1 MNGFYMQYCVL
12 VKEEVL
18 VFEEIHA
25 ENASDI
31 IFSLF
36 RQGFVLA
43 PVLIEANN
51 AENARACYQHRY
63 EWKDVST
70 AFQQKK
76 VLVC

>member
-1 MNGFYMQYCVL
+1 MKFCVL
-12 VKEEVL
+12 VKEDVL
-18 VFEEIHA
+18 VFEALHA

-31 IFSLF
+31 IMSLF

-51 AENARACYQHRY
+51 SENARACFLSRY
-63 EWKDVST
+63 EWQEVT
-70 AFQQKK
+70 AAFQQRK